1 MPIRLTLILSDVSK
15 KSLATASMVAAVAVG
30 DVKGVKDEE
39 VKEERRRMARWRQVI
54 AMAAGVDADKRDLK
68 DR

>member
-1 MPIRLTLILSDVSK
+1 
-15 KSLATASMVAAVAVG
+15 MVAAVAVG

>member
-39 VKEERRRMARWRQVI
+39 VEEGEKEDGAMEAGDCDGDRR
-54 AMAAGVDADKRDLK
+54 
-68 DR
+68 